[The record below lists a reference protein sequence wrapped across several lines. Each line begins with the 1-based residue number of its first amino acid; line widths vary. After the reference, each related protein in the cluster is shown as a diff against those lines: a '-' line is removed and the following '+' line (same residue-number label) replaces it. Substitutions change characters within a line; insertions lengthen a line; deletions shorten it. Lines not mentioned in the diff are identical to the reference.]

1 MTSST
6 SPMLVWS
13 VTSLKDDEIS
23 VLMARSTVGSK
34 EDRRFKI
41 LKVNES
47 DYVVIGRNKNP

>member
-1 MTSST
+1 M
-6 SPMLVWS
+6 WS